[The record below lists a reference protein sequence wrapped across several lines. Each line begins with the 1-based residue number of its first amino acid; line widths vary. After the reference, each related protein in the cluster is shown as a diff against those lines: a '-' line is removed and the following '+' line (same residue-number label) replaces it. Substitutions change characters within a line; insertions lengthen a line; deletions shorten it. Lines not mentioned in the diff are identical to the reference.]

1 MKIKINK
8 LSWTIKKVAK
18 NKLLVEGEEDPLGQT
33 QNVEKTI
40 LINSELDKDIAK
52 RTIIHEITHAF
63 IWSYGLD
70 NSLPFDE
77 EQLACFVEVHSSDI
91 IKLSDKCYT
100 KLFETIR
107 KPRKKEPDKTSHKNS
122 N

>member
-8 LSWTIKKVAK
+8 LSWTIKAVSKTK
-18 NKLLVEGEEDPLGQT
+18 MLIEGEEDPLGET
-33 QNVEKTI
+33 QNVEKII
-40 LINSELDKDIAK
+40 LINKDLDKDIAK

-63 IWSYGLD
+63 IWAYGLD

-77 EQLACFVEVHSSDI
+77 EQLACFVEVHSGDI

-100 KLFETIR
+100 KLFDTQK
-107 KPRKKEPDKTSHKNS
+107 KPRKNT
-122 N
+122 